1 MSIRF
6 PDFQVLIARS
16 DQVPKVSREGDPTGA
31 AGRMAPQVSEEFAA
45 RERRVELNRELDR
58 VREGKDERKSR
69 QQGKQESRRQPGARK
84 RIDLR
89 A

>member
-69 QQGKQESRRQPGARK
+69 QQGKQEPRRQPGARK